1 MDKKVKKG
9 KTNVSKK
16 EKVVDDI
23 VKVSD
28 IEGTVGERS
37 EKRERGR
44 PKGSNSAKTGGVKK
58 VNKPTRKTAGDPIDM
73 ENEITE
79 VKS

>member
-1 MDKKVKKG
+1 MDKKDKKG

-16 EKVVDDI
+16 EKVVNDI

-28 IEGTVGERS
+28 IEGTERS
-37 EKRERGR
+37 EKRKRGR